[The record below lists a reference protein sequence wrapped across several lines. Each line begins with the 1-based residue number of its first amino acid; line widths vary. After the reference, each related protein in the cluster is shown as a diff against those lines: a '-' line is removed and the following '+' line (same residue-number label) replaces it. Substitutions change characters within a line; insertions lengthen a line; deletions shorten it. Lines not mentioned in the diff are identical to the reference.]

1 MNQRRTKERPKNSQT
16 QKVRFIKITVS
27 FPSLIPC
34 LSSPTDDRENS
45 DRTPTPLPA
54 NKKCRFL
61 RLLPNKVVLIP
72 KKVDSFP
79 KTVDYI
85 PKIVAYPPNKKSPQ
99 NCIFL
104 AQSKIIHYLCSQ
116 RSINYIYTADD
127 MSKVTY
133 LLGAGASYG
142 SRGRLPLALQPP
154 ISSDAQEPQEG
165 IMRGLPILQEF
176 ASAIEQLLVELMND
190 QFSAEIKYLSSNV
203 LSPLLNVSKNYP
215 TIDTYA
221 KLLYSTRREDEY
233 AQFKNQLSLF
243 FLIWQRMHKQDLRYD
258 SFISSLVDADTCQ
271 LPELTILS
279 WNYDVQMEIAYEGYI
294 ANANL
299 WKIWEALNVYCKT
312 NSYFPFD
319 INKPFA
325 FIKLNGSAMF
335 HSSNRNEWTLRYDL
349 KDTFQIKDETQL
361 STIICS
367 ICFIT

>member
-1 MNQRRTKERPKNSQT
+1 
-16 QKVRFIKITVS
+16 
-27 FPSLIPC
+27 
-34 LSSPTDDRENS
+34 
-45 DRTPTPLPA
+45 
-54 NKKCRFL
+54 
-61 RLLPNKVVLIP
+61 
-72 KKVDSFP
+72 
-79 KTVDYI
+79 
-85 PKIVAYPPNKKSPQ
+85 
-99 NCIFL
+99 
-104 AQSKIIHYLCSQ
+104 
-116 RSINYIYTADD
+116 

-299 WKIWEALNVYCKT
+299 WKIWESLNVYCKT

-325 FIKLNGSAMF
+325 CIKLNGSAMF

-349 KDTFQIKDETQL
+349 KDTFQIKDDDKEFWKNMYELNTDRNLNGHSKEYINELSYAWEHDGEEALLDTISTRVVNAEALVIIGYSFPYVNRKYDRHIFNSMTQL
-361 STIICS
+361 KKIYIQDKNPKYIEDRIKAIYQFLDRPLPEIQTSIDVSQFIIPNELG
-367 ICFIT
+367 